1 MCVFV
6 LAAECLK
13 KLGRGTHPI
22 FLRLKGYIL
31 CVNRL
36 LIRIELGLES
46 TYKTCP

>member
-22 FLRLKGYIL
+22 FLIKTEKLHFVCEQIK
-31 CVNRL
+31 NR
-36 LIRIELGLES
+36 IRIRIYL
-46 TYKTCP
+46 